1 MNMSYCMFENTLGD
15 LSDCVDRMGNV
26 ETLQELDLNAYE
38 RRAFDEMWRVCRDFL
53 AEHERLLNTAVDQE
67 DEVEV

>member
-1 MNMSYCMFENTLGD
+1 MFENTLGD

-26 ETLQELDLNAYE
+26 ETLAELTEDMSEYE
-38 RRAFDEMWRVCRDFL
+38 RRAFDAMWRVCRDFL

-67 DEVEV
+67 DGVEV